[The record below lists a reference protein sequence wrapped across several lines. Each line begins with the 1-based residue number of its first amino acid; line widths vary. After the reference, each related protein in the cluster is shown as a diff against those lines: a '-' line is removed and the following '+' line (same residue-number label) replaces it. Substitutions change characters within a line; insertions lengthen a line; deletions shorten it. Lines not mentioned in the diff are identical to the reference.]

1 MSNFDASPMKTVA
14 KALLVLKQFKYATGE
29 LGVTDISKAIEVDKV
44 IVHRLLK
51 TLAIDEFVVQDPSTR
66 KYRLG
71 PGLIALA
78 SQNLRHVPIAQMAKP
93 WLEKV
98 QVMTNETVMLTVRR
112 GSDLVVAFAI
122 ESEQPVRVTAQAG
135 DVAPMHCT
143 AAGKLY
149 LAFGP
154 QSLFE
159 TILVSGLPKMTPNT
173 LTTPEKLRKDL
184 KKIKAQGWSSDN
196 EEMLEGIKAVAV
208 PLLDKAGDIQ
218 ACIAVRGP
226 AHRMTPQRVSSWVEE
241 LVIYAKECSREL
253 KI

>member
-51 TLAIDEFVVQDPSTR
+51 TLAMDEFV
-66 KYRLG
+66 
-71 PGLIALA
+71 IALA

-218 ACIAVRGP
+218 ACIAIRGP
-226 AHRMTPQRVSSWVEE
+226 AHRMTPQRISSWVEE
-241 LVIYAKECSREL
+241 LVTYAKECSREL
-253 KI
+253 NI